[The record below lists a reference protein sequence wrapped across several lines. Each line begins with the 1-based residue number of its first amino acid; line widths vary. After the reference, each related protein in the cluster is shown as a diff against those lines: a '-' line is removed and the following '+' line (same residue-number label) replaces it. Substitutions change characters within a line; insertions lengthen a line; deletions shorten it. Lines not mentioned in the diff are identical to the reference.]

1 MLTHRPLAHQFTLF
15 GNTEYMRFMHGTS
28 RFDCQAV
35 DVPECNLY
43 ANVGVGNW
51 NHFAL
56 TWTNH
61 GDKDGDLGAEANLYI
76 NGRTVS
82 LIIHTCEPP
91 VKIDANK
98 PPSILACMLR

>member
-1 MLTHRPLAHQFTLF
+1 
-15 GNTEYMRFMHGTS
+15 
-28 RFDCQAV
+28 
-35 DVPECNLY
+35 
-43 ANVGVGNW
+43 VGNW

-82 LIIHTCEPP
+82 LIIHVRAARQNRCQQAALDPRLYAPLTRAHTLPLYARRCTTTRSLQVMTPP
-91 VKIDANK
+91 T
-98 PPSILACMLR
+98 R